1 MVRKAIM
8 RRIFLAAT
16 VLMSVSICSSAQQPA
31 SKAATG
37 PSEVKIGGAVTT
49 PLVLTAADL
58 KSMPR
63 KTVRVENEHAQKA
76 EVYEGVLVQDILKKA
91 GATMGP
97 KLRGPAMAIYVL
109 AGAADDYRV
118 VFSLTEFDSEF
129 QDSEILLADT
139 VDGAPI
145 PSDQGPFR
153 LVVPHDKRPAR
164 WIKMLRSLMV
174 VAAPN

>member
-1 MVRKAIM
+1 M
-8 RRIFLAAT
+8 RRIFLAA
-16 VLMSVSICSSAQQPA
+16 VALIFVNVCCLAQEPSA
-31 SKAATG
+31 KATSG
-37 PSEVKIGGAVTT
+37 PTEVKVGGVVAA

-63 KTVRVENEHAQKA
+63 KTVRVENEHVQKA

-97 KLRGPAMAIYVL
+97 KLRGPAMATYVL
-109 AGAADDYRV
+109 ADAGDGYRV

-129 QDSEILLADT
+129 QESDILLADT
-139 VDGAPI
+139 VDGRPI

-164 WIKMLRSLMV
+164 WIKMLKSLTIV
-174 VAAPN
+174 VAPS

>member
-1 MVRKAIM
+1 M
-8 RRIFLAAT
+8 RRILLAGAILMLANVCGWAQESAKKAT
-16 VLMSVSICSSAQQPA
+16 
-31 SKAATG
+31 TG
-37 PSEVKIGGAVTT
+37 PSVVKIGGAVTT
-49 PLVLTAADL
+49 PLVLTTADL

-63 KTVRVENEHAQKA
+63 KTVRVENEHTQKA

-91 GATMGP
+91 GATIGP
-97 KLRGPAMAIYVL
+97 QLRGPAMATYVL
-109 AGAADDYRV
+109 AEAADEYRV

-164 WIKMLRSLMV
+164 WIKMLRSLTV
-174 VAAPN
+174 VRAAN

>member
-1 MVRKAIM
+1 M
-8 RRIFLAAT
+8 RRNFFAWGVLIFAN
-16 VLMSVSICSSAQQPA
+16 VCWAQQSA
-31 SKAATG
+31 TKAATG
-37 PSEVKIGGAVTT
+37 PAEIKVSGAVTT

-58 KSMPR
+58 KGMPR

-97 KLRGPAMAIYVL
+97 KLRGPAMATYVL
-109 AGAADDYRV
+109 AEAADDYRV

-164 WIKMLRSLMV
+164 WIKMLKSLTV
-174 VAAPN
+174 VQAPK

>member
-1 MVRKAIM
+1 MAQETIM
-8 RRIFLAAT
+8 RRIALVAA
-16 VLMSVSICSSAQQPA
+16 VLMSVGVCSLAQQPA

-97 KLRGPAMAIYVL
+97 KLRGPAMATYVL
-109 AGAADDYRV
+109 AEAADDYRV

-164 WIKMLRSLMV
+164 WIKMLKSLTVV
-174 VAAPN
+174 VAAN

>member
-1 MVRKAIM
+1 M
-8 RRIFLAAT
+8 RRIFLGGGI
-16 VLMSVSICSSAQQPA
+16 LMLANVCGWAQQLAP
-31 SKAATG
+31 KATTG

-49 PLVLTAADL
+49 PLVLTTADL

-63 KTVRVENEHAQKA
+63 KTVRVENEHAQKP
-76 EVYEGVLVQDILKKA
+76 EVYEAVLVQDILKKA

-97 KLRGPAMAIYVL
+97 KLRGPAMATYVL
-109 AGAADDYRV
+109 AEAADDYRV

-129 QDSEILLADT
+129 QDSEILLADA

-164 WIKMLRSLMV
+164 WIKMLRSLTV
-174 VAAPN
+174 VRATN

>member
-1 MVRKAIM
+1 M
-8 RRIFLAAT
+8 RRMFLSAA
-16 VLMSVSICSSAQQPA
+16 VLMILTLSGWAQQPA
-31 SKAATG
+31 AKATTG
-37 PSEVKIGGAVTT
+37 PSEVKVDGAVNA

-63 KTVRVENEHAQKA
+63 KTVRVENEHAQKP

-91 GATMGP
+91 GATMGA
-97 KLRGPAMAIYVL
+97 KLRGPAMATYVL
-109 AGAADDYRV
+109 AEAADDYRV

-153 LVVPHDKRPAR
+153 LVVPHDRRPAR
-164 WIKMLRSLMV
+164 WIKMLKSLTV
-174 VAAPN
+174 VRAAN

>member
-1 MVRKAIM
+1 MH
-8 RRIFLAAT
+8 RIFLSVAILTVAIVSSWAQEPETKAT
-16 VLMSVSICSSAQQPA
+16 
-31 SKAATG
+31 TG
-37 PSEVKIGGAVTT
+37 PLEVKVGGAVTA
-49 PLVLTAADL
+49 PVVLRAADL

-76 EVYEGVLVQDILKKA
+76 EAYEGVLVQDILKKA

-97 KLRGPAMAIYVL
+97 KLRGPAMATYVV
-109 AGAADDYRV
+109 AEAADDYRV

-145 PSDQGPFR
+145 PADQGPFR

-164 WIKMLRSLMV
+164 WIKMLKSLIVV
-174 VAAPN
+174 VAPN

>member
-1 MVRKAIM
+1 M
-8 RRIFLAAT
+8 RRIFLIAA
-16 VLMSVSICSSAQQPA
+16 VLVFASVCGRAQQPA
-31 SKAATG
+31 TKATTG
-37 PSEVKIGGAVTT
+37 PSEVKVAGAVTT

-58 KSMPR
+58 KGLPR

-91 GATMGP
+91 GATMGA
-97 KLRGPAMAIYVL
+97 KLRGPAMATYVL
-109 AGAADDYRV
+109 AEAADDYRV

-164 WIKMLRSLMV
+164 WIKMLKSLTV
-174 VAAPN
+174 VRVSN

>member
-1 MVRKAIM
+1 M
-8 RRIFLAAT
+8 RRILLAGAILMLANVCGWAQESAKKAT
-16 VLMSVSICSSAQQPA
+16 
-31 SKAATG
+31 TG
-37 PSEVKIGGAVTT
+37 PLEIKVGGKVIT
-49 PLVLTAADL
+49 PLVLTTADL

-91 GATMGP
+91 GATIGP
-97 KLRGPAMAIYVL
+97 KLRGPAMATYVL
-109 AGAADDYRV
+109 AEAADDYRV

-139 VDGAPI
+139 LDGAPI
-145 PSDQGPFR
+145 PSEQGPFR

-164 WIKMLRSLMV
+164 WIKMLRSLTV
-174 VAAPN
+174 VRAAN

>member
-1 MVRKAIM
+1 MARETIM
-8 RRIFLAAT
+8 RRIALAAA
-16 VLMSVSICSSAQQPA
+16 VLMSVGVCSLAQQPA

-37 PSEVKIGGAVTT
+37 SSEVKIGGAVTM

-76 EVYEGVLVQDILKKA
+76 EVYGGVLVQDILKKA

-97 KLRGPAMAIYVL
+97 KLRGPAMATYVV
-109 AGAADDYRV
+109 AEAADDYRV

-145 PSDQGPFR
+145 PADQGPFR
-153 LVVPHDKRPAR
+153 LVAPHDRRPAR
-164 WIKMLRSLMV
+164 WIKMLKSLTVV
-174 VAAPN
+174 VAPN

>member
-1 MVRKAIM
+1 M
-8 RRIFLAAT
+8 RRIFLGGGI
-16 VLMSVSICSSAQQPA
+16 LMLANVCGRAQQLAP
-31 SKAATG
+31 KATTG

-49 PLVLTAADL
+49 PLVLTTADL

-63 KTVRVENEHAQKA
+63 KTVRVENEHAQKP
-76 EVYEGVLVQDILKKA
+76 EVYEAVLVQDILKKA

-97 KLRGPAMAIYVL
+97 KLRGPAMATYVL
-109 AGAADDYRV
+109 AEAADDYRV

-129 QDSEILLADT
+129 QDSEILLADA

-164 WIKMLRSLMV
+164 WIKMLRSLTV
-174 VAAPN
+174 VRATN

>member
-1 MVRKAIM
+1 MALETII
-8 RRIFLAAT
+8 RRISLAAA
-16 VLMSVSICSSAQQPA
+16 VLVTMIICSSAQQPA
-31 SKAATG
+31 SKATTG
-37 PSEVKIGGAVTT
+37 PPEVKVGGAVTT

-97 KLRGPAMAIYVL
+97 KLRGPAMATYVL
-109 AGAADDYRV
+109 AEAADDYGV
-118 VFSLTEFDSEF
+118 VFSLTEFDAEF

-153 LVVPHDKRPAR
+153 LVAPHDKRPAR
-164 WIKMLRSLMV
+164 WIKMLKSLTV
-174 VAAPN
+174 GRAAN

>member
-1 MVRKAIM
+1 M
-8 RRIFLAAT
+8 RRIFLAAAILT
-16 VLMSVSICSSAQQPA
+16 LTSVSSWAQQNVT
-31 SKAATG
+31 KATTG
-37 PSEVKIGGAVTT
+37 ASEVKVGGAVTT
-49 PLVLTAADL
+49 PLLLGAADL
-58 KSMPR
+58 KAMPR

-97 KLRGPAMAIYVL
+97 KLRGPAMANYVL
-109 AGAADDYRV
+109 AEAADDYRV

-139 VDGAPI
+139 VDGAAI

-164 WIKMLRSLMV
+164 WIKMLKSLTV
-174 VAAPN
+174 VRATN